1 MLELNGLYNR
11 SRYPLT
17 IPINRLEA
25 FLSLV
30 VDDCR
35 IILSIILADGKIP
48 HLPNHHI
55 SNHHLANIM
64 NSSNRASAPAP
75 LDMHHASR
83 TSSST
88 SDQGSAG
95 YFDSPAFID
104 DKVHSRTPTPPRIN
118 LTRIQQRTGSYSS
131 DVSILDSASS
141 PPKSAHPWIKP
152 AATVNVYTT
161 CGRHT
166 DQLLFGGPSLTE
178 LARSM
183 MGKK

>member
-1 MLELNGLYNR
+1 
-11 SRYPLT
+11 
-17 IPINRLEA
+17 
-25 FLSLV
+25 
-30 VDDCR
+30 
-35 IILSIILADGKIP
+35 
-48 HLPNHHI
+48 
-55 SNHHLANIM
+55 M
-64 NSSNRASAPAP
+64 NSFNRASAPAP
-75 LDMHHASR
+75 LDMHRASR

-104 DKVHSRTPTPPRIN
+104 DK
-118 LTRIQQRTGSYSS
+118 QRTGSYSS

-166 DQLLFGGPSLTE
+166 DQLLFGGPSLTA

>member
-1 MLELNGLYNR
+1 MLELNGLYDKA
-11 SRYPLT
+11 RYPLT

-25 FLSLV
+25 FLSLI
-30 VDDCR
+30 CW
-35 IILSIILADGKIP
+35 IILSIILQIP
-48 HLPNHHI
+48 HIANRHI
-55 SNHHLANIM
+55 SNPRLANIM
-64 NSSNRASAPAP
+64 NSFNRASAPAP
-75 LDMHHASR
+75 LDMHRASR

-104 DKVHSRTPTPPRIN
+104 DKVHSRNPTPPRVN

-131 DVSILDSASS
+131 DVSIVDSASS

-166 DQLLFGGPSLTE
+166 DQLLFGGPSLTA